1 MQANLDDLPVGGKGG
16 GGGGPPSDEMG
27 GPSFGGGI

>member
-16 GGGGPPSDEMG
+16 GGGCPPSDEMG